1 MSIVRINEFKT
12 SPEKSEFLKNFL
24 LGVIEEIKDAP
35 GCLECKLLIGYDDGS
50 RLVIVETWESVAAH
64 QAAAKIIPPERL
76 AEAMSMFTAPPR
88 GSYYRSAT

>member
-12 SPEKSEFLKNFL
+12 SPEKSESLKNFL
-24 LGVIEEIKDAP
+24 RGVIEEIKDAP

-76 AEAMSMFTAPPR
+76 AEAMSMFTTPPR
-88 GSYYRSAT
+88 GAYYRSAN